1 MNRIFKTLFSL
12 VSVFVTAA
20 AFAQQVP
27 QAEPAIS
34 CDKFKID
41 WTANASLYTLDSGS
55 TFVLNDT
62 LSTKIFDKV
71 TVGVGLDVISNENP
85 ATGQQLA
92 WQLNQGASEG
102 SGTGLSDVDLF
113 VKYNA
118 FKGKCDYLKA
128 DVWADVN
135 AGVYI
140 PVDGEYSSSAV
151 TAHAGADVGV
161 QKDKFEVVQ
170 GFNYVFTGDYTF
182 NPVFGGYV
190 TDDVLRFTTTVT
202 YNVAEMIKF
211 GVKAD
216 QQYSGSYNAFLLGPI
231 VNFKLTERA
240 SLSAEVGFAV
250 SQDIPYDNV
259 SSVVGLGF
267 KYAF

>member
-12 VSVFVTAA
+12 VSVFVTTIAL
-20 AFAQQVP
+20 AQQVP
-27 QAEPAIS
+27 QPEPAIS

-41 WTANASLYTLDSGS
+41 LATNATLYTLDSGS
-55 TFVLNDT
+55 TFVLDAT
-62 LSTKIFDKV
+62 VSTKVLDKL

-92 WQLNQGASEG
+92 WQLNNGVSEG

-113 VKYNA
+113 AKYDVY
-118 FKGKCDYLKA
+118 KGKCDFLKA
-128 DVWADVN
+128 DVWATAN
-135 AGVYI
+135 AGLYI
-140 PVDGEYSSSAV
+140 PVDGEYSSSAA
-151 TAHAGADVGV
+151 TFHAGADVGI
-161 QKDKFEVVQ
+161 QKDKWEFIQ

-182 NPVFGGYV
+182 NPVFGGFV
-190 TDDVLRFTTTVT
+190 VDDVMEFTTTLT
-202 YNVAEMIKF
+202 YDVADMLKF

-231 VNFKLTERA
+231 VDMKLTSRA

-259 SSVVGLGF
+259 SSVIGLGF

>member
-12 VSVFVTAA
+12 VSLFVTAI

-27 QAEPAIS
+27 QAEPGIS

-62 LSTKIFDKV
+62 FSTKVYDKF
-71 TVGVGLDVISNENP
+71 TVGVGLDVINNENP

-92 WQLNQGASEG
+92 WQLNQGISEG
-102 SGTGLSDVDLF
+102 SGTGLSDIDLF
-113 VKYNA
+113 VKYDA
-118 FKGKCDYLKA
+118 YKGKCDYLKA
-128 DVWADVN
+128 DVWATVN
-135 AGVYI
+135 AGLYI
-140 PVDGEYSSSAV
+140 PVDGEYSSSSA
-151 TAHAGADVGV
+151 TAHAGADIGI

-190 TDDVLRFTTTVT
+190 TDDVFQFTTTAT
-202 YNVAEMIKF
+202 YNVADMIKF
-211 GVKAD
+211 GVKAE

-231 VNFKLTERA
+231 VNMKLTERA
-240 SLSAEVGFAV
+240 ALSVEVGFAV
-250 SQDIPYDNV
+250 SEDIPYDTI
-259 SSVVGLGF
+259 SSVVGIGLQL
-267 KYAF
+267 AF